1 MGRLNIYSDGYNDAT
16 VISNRFFDEY
26 MKDANDA
33 QLKVYLY
40 LVRAMHANLDIS
52 ISDIADKFNHTERDV
67 IRSLKYWEKMHLL
80 RLDYDEQKNIV
91 GIHMEDLN
99 KPSSAQIVPLQPK
112 PAANQTVVETVSPAS
127 VITQVVE
134 TVSPTPVIT
143 QVMTQSTA
151 SETTIE
157 AAVTQ
162 ASSRKPS
169 YSAADMEKFS
179 SNEEFVQI
187 RFVAETYLGKL
198 LSGNDLKSLLFIY
211 DELKMSVELMDYLIE
226 YCAGKDKKDLR
237 YIEKVAMDWTDSGI
251 KTVRQAK
258 LRAGK
263 YDKTVYAVMKALG
276 KNNTPTDTETAFI
289 TKWMNQY
296 CFSPDVISYA
306 CEKTVLAT
314 DSHRMEYADGILT
327 RWHEEGLK
335 TREQIKTK
343 EQKYKQEKKTPAKSS
358 APANNR
364 FNDFKQNSYD
374 FTTLEQELLSN

>member
-40 LVRAMHANLDIS
+40 LVRAMHANLNIS

-80 RLDYDEQKNIV
+80 RLDYDEQKNII

-99 KPSSAQIVPLQPK
+99 KSSSAQIVALQPK
-112 PAANQTVVETVSPAS
+112 QTATTPASTVSPAA
-127 VITQVVE
+127 TA
-134 TVSPTPVIT
+134 SPV
-143 QVMTQSTA
+143 STA
-151 SETTIE
+151 ASGESSATI
-157 AAVTQ
+157 T
-162 ASSRKPS
+162 ASVRKPS
-169 YSAADMEKFS
+169 YTAAEMEKFA

-198 LSGNDLKSLLFIY
+198 LSGSELKTLLFIY

-237 YIEKVAMDWTDSGI
+237 YIEKVAMDWTDNGI

-258 LRAGK
+258 LRSGK

-289 TKWMNQY
+289 TKWLNQY
-296 CFSPDVISYA
+296 GFSPEVISYA

-327 RWHEEGLK
+327 RWQKEGLK
-335 TREQIKTK
+335 NKEQIKAN
-343 EQKYKQEKKTPAKSS
+343 EQKYKQEKKTPGKPSTPSS
-358 APANNR
+358 NR
-364 FNDFKQNSYD
+364 FHDFKQNSYD
-374 FTTLEQELLSN
+374 FASLEQELLSN

>member
-1 MGRLNIYSDGYNDAT
+1 MGRLNIYSDNYNGAT
-16 VISNRFFDEY
+16 VISNRFFDVY

-40 LVRAMHANLDIS
+40 LVRAMNANMDIS
-52 ISDIADKFNHTERDV
+52 ISDIADKFNHTERDI

-80 RLDYDEQKNIV
+80 QLDYDEQKNII

-99 KPSSAQIVPLQPK
+99 KPSTGQVVTLQPK
-112 PAANQTVVETVSPAS
+112 TNTPAAAPN
-127 VITQVVE
+127 
-134 TVSPTPVIT
+134 
-143 QVMTQSTA
+143 TA
-151 SETTIE
+151 KAATNEATTK
-157 AAVTQ
+157 
-162 ASSRKPS
+162 KPS
-169 YSAADMEKFS
+169 YTAADMEKFA

-198 LSGNDLKSLLFIY
+198 LSGNELKSLLFIY
-211 DELKMSVELMDYLIE
+211 DELKMSMELMDYLIE

-237 YIEKVAMDWTDSGI
+237 YIEKVAMDWTDNGI

-258 LRAGK
+258 LRSGK

-276 KNNTPTDTETAFI
+276 KNNAPTETETAFI
-289 TKWMNQY
+289 SKWMNQY
-296 CFSPDVISYA
+296 CFSPDLISFA

-327 RWHEEGLK
+327 RWHDEGLK
-335 TREQIKTK
+335 TREQIQAS
-343 EQKYKQEKKTPAKSS
+343 EQKYKQEKKSPAKSPAKPS
-358 APANNR
+358 ATANNR

-374 FTTLEQELLSN
+374 FVALEQELLSN

>member
-1 MGRLNIYSDGYNDAT
+1 MGRLNIYSDGYHDAT
-16 VISNRFFDEY
+16 IISNRFFDEY

-40 LVRAMHANLDIS
+40 LVRAMHANMSIS

-80 RLDYDEQKNIV
+80 RLDYDEQKNIT
-91 GIHMEDLN
+91 GIHMEELN

-112 PAANQTVVETVSPAS
+112 TVSLPEAK
-127 VITQVVE
+127 QE
-134 TVSPTPVIT
+134 P
-143 QVMTQSTA
+143 QKG
-151 SETTIE
+151 TT
-157 AAVTQ
+157 
-162 ASSRKPS
+162 RKPS
-169 YSAADMEKFS
+169 YTATDMERFA

-198 LSGNDLKSLLFIY
+198 LSEAELKSLLFIY
-211 DELKMSVELMDYLIE
+211 DQLKMPVELMDYLIE
-226 YCAGKDKKDLR
+226 YCVGKDKKDFR
-237 YIEKVAMDWTDSGI
+237 YIEKVAIDWMDSGI

-276 KNNTPTDTETAFI
+276 KNNTPTDTEAAFI
-289 TKWMNQY
+289 TKWLNQY
-296 CFSPDVISYA
+296 CFSPEVISYA

-327 RWHEEGLK
+327 RWYEEGLK
-335 TREQIKTK
+335 TKEQIKTK
-343 EQKYKQEKKTPAKSS
+343 EQKYKLEKKAPVKTPN
-358 APANNR
+358 PANNR

-374 FTTLEQELLSN
+374 FASLEQELLSN

>member
-1 MGRLNIYSDGYNDAT
+1 MILGADKSPVITGNKVKKMGRLNIYSDNYNGAT
-16 VISNRFFDEY
+16 VISNRFFDVY

-40 LVRAMHANLDIS
+40 LVRAMNANMDIS
-52 ISDIADKFNHTERDV
+52 ISDIADKFNHTERDI

-80 RLDYDEQKNIV
+80 QLDYDEQKNII
-91 GIHMEDLN
+91 GIHMEDLS
-99 KPSSAQIVPLQPK
+99 KPSTSQVVTLQPK
-112 PAANQTVVETVSPAS
+112 TTAPAVASNTTKATTNETAPK
-127 VITQVVE
+127 
-134 TVSPTPVIT
+134 
-143 QVMTQSTA
+143 
-151 SETTIE
+151 
-157 AAVTQ
+157 
-162 ASSRKPS
+162 KPS
-169 YSAADMEKFS
+169 YTAADMEKFA

-198 LSGNDLKSLLFIY
+198 LSGNELKSLLFIY
-211 DELKMSVELMDYLIE
+211 DELKMSMELMDYLIE

-237 YIEKVAMDWTDSGI
+237 YIEKVAMDWTDNGI

-276 KNNTPTDTETAFI
+276 KNNAPTETETAFI
-289 TKWMNQY
+289 SKWMNQY
-296 CFSPDVISYA
+296 CFSPDLISFA

-327 RWHEEGLK
+327 RWHDEGLK
-335 TREQIKTK
+335 TKEQIRAS
-343 EQKYKQEKKTPAKSS
+343 EQKYKQEKKKPAKSLAKPS
-358 APANNR
+358 ATANNR

-374 FTTLEQELLSN
+374 FVALEQELLSN

>member
-1 MGRLNIYSDGYNDAT
+1 MGRLNIYHDGYNDAT

-40 LVRAMHANLDIS
+40 LVRAMHANLSIS

-80 RLDYDEQKNIV
+80 QLDYDEQKNIV

-99 KPSSAQIVPLQPK
+99 KPSPAQIVSLQPK
-112 PAANQTVVETVSPAS
+112 ATPAKAPVSLANPLPTKETAAN
-127 VITQVVE
+127 
-134 TVSPTPVIT
+134 
-143 QVMTQSTA
+143 STL
-151 SETTIE
+151 ETT
-157 AAVTQ
+157 APK
-162 ASSRKPS
+162 KPS
-169 YSAADMEKFS
+169 YTAADIEKFT

-198 LSGNDLKSLLFIY
+198 LSGSELKTLLFIY

-263 YDKTVYAVMKALG
+263 YDKTVYAVLKALG
-276 KNNTPTDTETAFI
+276 KNNTPTDTEAAFI
-289 TKWMNQY
+289 TKWLNQY

-327 RWHEEGLK
+327 RWQKEGLK
-335 TREQIKTK
+335 NKEQIKAH
-343 EQKYKQEKKTPAKSS
+343 EQKYKQEKNTPAKPS
-358 APANNR
+358 ATNNNR

-374 FTTLEQELLSN
+374 FASLEQELLSN